1 MPYRWETRPG
11 LRRSR
16 IFAVLPA
23 PLLIAMLLLLC
34 FVVLGVARTDSTPA
48 GLPAPAPALASA
60 APQGDSSGAEAD
72 KPHTE
77 DPGLQQE
84 VADLG
89 LQMQQQTMFSVVQG
103 DRMQDLRAQLDT
115 AQKKILA
122 ANAERDAALSQ
133 ATELREE
140 LQRRT
145 RHFDAVCEALSTAQG
160 IPPEHRAAMVV
171 LSACPVGATKP

>member
-23 PLLIAMLLLLC
+23 PLLIVMLLLLC

-48 GLPAPAPALASA
+48 GLPGPALASA
-60 APQGDSSGAEAD
+60 APQEDSSRTEVD

-77 DPGLQQE
+77 DPGLRQE

-103 DRMQDLRAQLDT
+103 DQMQDLRAQLDT